1 MNRIRKW
8 LIHKLGGITK
18 EEYNRILNMPIPI
31 IREHLE
37 AIPITVQVPIPD
49 RSFRHFTDE
58 SIQAMIEINAARE
71 LGTFII
77 NNKLFE
83 ASKVFDYVT
92 NSDIMRFDIKVL
104 KKVGGERNEPNRN
117 TTRTRY

>member
-1 MNRIRKW
+1 MNKISKW

-18 EEYNRILNMPIPI
+18 EEHNRMPIPI

-37 AIPITVQVPIPD
+37 AIPITAQIPIPD

-58 SIQAMIEINAARE
+58 SIQAMIEIDAARR

-77 NNKLFE
+77 DNKLYE
-83 ASKVFDYVT
+83 ASKVLNPIT
-92 NSDIMRFDIKVL
+92 NTEVMRFEIRVL
-104 KKVGGERNEPNRN
+104 KK
-117 TTRTRY
+117 

>member
-104 KKVGGERNEPNRN
+104 KKSRR
-117 TTRTRY
+117 